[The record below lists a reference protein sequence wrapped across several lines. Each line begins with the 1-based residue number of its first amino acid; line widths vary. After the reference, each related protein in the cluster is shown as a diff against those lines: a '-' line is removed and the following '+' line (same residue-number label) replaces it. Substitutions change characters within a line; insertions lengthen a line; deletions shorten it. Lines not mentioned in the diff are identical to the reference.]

1 MVLNKTGG
9 NKAKKQSS
17 HVKKSPEI
25 DTLEPEQLFGLI
37 KENKGSHFN
46 VLCNDGKIR
55 RGRACN
61 KVKNARDKRL
71 IRNETFVVV
80 SLRLF
85 EKDDSNC
92 DIIGFANPT
101 VAKQYSIFKLKDDEK
116 EEGEIVFSDEII
128 KIDKVDKKDKV
139 THIEENFKTNIEF
152 DISDI

>member
-9 NKAKKQSS
+9 NKAKKQSA
-17 HVKKSPEI
+17 HIKKSPEI

-55 RGRACN
+55 RGKACN

-71 IRNETFVVV
+71 IRDETFVVV

-92 DIIGFANPT
+92 DIIGFANPFI
-101 VAKQYSIFKLKDDEK
+101 AKQYSIFKIKDEVK
-116 EEGEIVFSDEII
+116 EETEIIFSDEII
-128 KIDKVDKKDKV
+128 KTNKKDKV
-139 THIEENFKTNIEF
+139 GHIEDNFKTNIEF
-152 DISDI
+152 DITDI